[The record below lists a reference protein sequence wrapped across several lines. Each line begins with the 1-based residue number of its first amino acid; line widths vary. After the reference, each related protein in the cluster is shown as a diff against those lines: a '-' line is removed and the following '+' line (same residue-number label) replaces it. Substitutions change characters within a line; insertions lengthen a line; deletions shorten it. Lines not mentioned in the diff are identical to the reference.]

1 MENTQITQREATI
14 QNAKDIANNIK
25 ENDLLCT
32 TSNIVFCYE
41 RGNLDEE
48 DLYRLMRDTV
58 SLVSD
63 VIILRD
69 EINRV

>member
-1 MENTQITQREATI
+1 MENTQLREATI

-25 ENDLLCT
+25 ENELLCT

-48 DLYRLMRDTV
+48 DLYRLMRDIV

>member
-48 DLYRLMRDTV
+48 DLYRLMRDIV

>member
-25 ENDLLCT
+25 EDELLCT

-48 DLYRLMRDTV
+48 DLYRLMRDIV

>member
-1 MENTQITQREATI
+1 MTMREATI

-48 DLYRLMRDTV
+48 DLYRLMRDVV

-69 EINRV
+69 EINQV

>member
-1 MENTQITQREATI
+1 MENTMTMREATI

-41 RGNLDEE
+41 NHNLDEE
-48 DLYRLMRDTV
+48 DLYRLMRDIV

>member
-1 MENTQITQREATI
+1 MENTQINQREATI

-41 RGNLDEE
+41 NNNLDEE
-48 DLYRLMRDTV
+48 DLYRLMRDIV
-58 SLVSD
+58 SFVSD

>member
-1 MENTQITQREATI
+1 MKNTQFREATI

-25 ENDLLCT
+25 ENELLST

-41 RGNLDEE
+41 NNRLDDE
-48 DLYRLMRDTV
+48 DLYRLMRDII

-63 VIILRD
+63 VVILRD

>member
-1 MENTQITQREATI
+1 MENTQSREATI

-25 ENDLLCT
+25 EDELLCT

-41 RGNLDEE
+41 RGNLDDS
-48 DLYRLMRDTV
+48 DLYRLMRDII
-58 SLVSD
+58 SLVGD

>member
-1 MENTQITQREATI
+1 MENTMTMREATI

-25 ENDLLCT
+25 ENELLCT
-32 TSNIVFCYE
+32 TSNIVFRYE
-41 RGNLDEE
+41 NNHLDEE
-48 DLYRLMRDTV
+48 DLYRLMRDIV

>member
-1 MENTQITQREATI
+1 MENTQINQRECTI

-32 TSNIVFCYE
+32 TSNVVFCYE
-41 RGNLDEE
+41 RGNLDDA
-48 DLYRLMRDTV
+48 DLYRLMRDII
-58 SLVSD
+58 SLVGD

>member
-1 MENTQITQREATI
+1 MTMREATI

-25 ENDLLCT
+25 ENELLCT
-32 TSNIVFCYE
+32 TSNIVFRYE
-41 RGNLDEE
+41 NNHLDEE
-48 DLYRLMRDTV
+48 DLYRLMRDIV

>member
-1 MENTQITQREATI
+1 MENTQSREATI

-41 RGNLDEE
+41 RGNLDDT
-48 DLYRLMRDTV
+48 DLYRLMRDIV

>member
-1 MENTQITQREATI
+1 MENTQIAYREATI

-25 ENDLLCT
+25 DNDLLCT

-48 DLYRLMRDTV
+48 DLYRLMRDILA
-58 SLVSD
+58 LVSD
-63 VIILRD
+63 IIILRD